1 MIELVISDFLF
12 NMHLVRIFYLYI
24 IIIII
29 CFYILRRIPASL
41 KLNYLLLFK
50 RIKGKK
56 KKKLVIISVK
66 SLAVAFLASL
76 SRDFKQDCKNAEG
89 SRSIVKTQKVLRHPS
104 AS

>member
-12 NMHLVRIFYLYI
+12 NMHMVRIFYLHII

-50 RIKGKK
+50 RIKG

>member
-12 NMHLVRIFYLYI
+12 NMHMVRIFYLHII

-50 RIKGKK
+50 RIKRKK
-56 KKKLVIISVK
+56 TSNNISEK
-66 SLAVAFLASL
+66 F
-76 SRDFKQDCKNAEG
+76 G
-89 SRSIVKTQKVLRHPS
+89 SSFSGFTFT
-104 AS
+104 